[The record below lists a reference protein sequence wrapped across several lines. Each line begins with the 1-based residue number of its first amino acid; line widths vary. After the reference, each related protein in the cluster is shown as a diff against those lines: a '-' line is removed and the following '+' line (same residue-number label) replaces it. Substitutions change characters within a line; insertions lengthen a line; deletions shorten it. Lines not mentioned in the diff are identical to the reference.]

1 MGFMRERKVLGD
13 ELKML
18 VKKKNNSSSFLFIK
32 LIVIV
37 EKKVGEQK
45 KQQRKKNTHYF
56 TVQRKLLCFDMFPFG
71 FVFPVSPLFAKLRA

>member
-1 MGFMRERKVLGD
+1 MRERKVLGD

-32 LIVIV
+32 LIVII

-45 KQQRKKNTHYF
+45 KQQRGKKTPIISLSRENCYVLICFHLVLF
-56 TVQRKLLCFDMFPFG
+56 FQLVLCLQ
-71 FVFPVSPLFAKLRA
+71 S

>member
-1 MGFMRERKVLGD
+1 MSILNFTGPGTLLANCGIYERERKVLGD

-45 KQQRKKNTHYF
+45 KQQRKKKH
-56 TVQRKLLCFDMFPFG
+56 
-71 FVFPVSPLFAKLRA
+71 PLFHCPEKIVMF